1 MKGKNVLWT
10 AAFSGKVVSFF
21 IISIGLLFLFG
32 CAAGLT
38 YPQQRE
44 LECYKA
50 KGLAV
55 EEKDPGTAAALGLLP
70 GGGSFYTRKYGLGV
84 IGVLFYPL
92 SITWEPVNGYQA
104 AHTIN
109 YYATKESIRLAT
121 AKEMQKLDEQLED
134 KEISEREYILE
145 SRKIKAKYAADYE

>member
-10 AAFSGKVVSFF
+10 AAFSGKVVCFF
-21 IISIGLLFLFG
+21 VLSIGLLFLIS

-44 LECYKA
+44 LECYKS

-55 EEKDPGTAAALGLLP
+55 EEKTPGAAAALGLLP
-70 GGGSFYTRKYGLGV
+70 GGGSFYTRNYGLGV

-92 SITWEPVNGYQA
+92 SITWEPINGYQA
-104 AHTIN
+104 SQTIN
-109 YYATKESIRLAT
+109 YYATKESIRLAI

-145 SRKIKAKYAADYE
+145 GRKIRAKYAADYD